1 MLIGNIETIRKKF
14 RSEPLFSA
22 DQIINVS
29 DMLEK
34 FIYKEPADNTANDTT
49 FYLGTFPTRPND
61 KPIEFEI
68 SSTEEMTDESEKF
81 VANNIFINK
90 NKLGATL
97 NFYKP

>member
-1 MLIGNIETIRKKF
+1 MQQFAR
-14 RSEPLFSA
+14 EPLMSA
-22 DQIINVS
+22 DNISILSEVL
-29 DMLEK
+29 DK

-49 FYLGTFPTRPND
+49 FYLGAFPTRPND

-68 SSTEEMTDESEKF
+68 SSTVDMTDDAEGL

-90 NKLGATL
+90 NKLGTTL